1 MVRVAKG
8 DIGFA
13 AATAGFAIIGL
24 VRLFQNLFG
33 VSRPVSEKRILTISI
48 RSIYETFGLSVRSV
62 VNLYLILESIVLGH
76 WHLLIVQTS
85 LALGLFF
92 MRLRGLSLN

>member
-1 MVRVAKG
+1 MFDQVYLIKTYSALADLYPR
-8 DIGFA
+8 
-13 AATAGFAIIGL
+13 
-24 VRLFQNLFG
+24 RESG
-33 VSRPVSEKRILTISI
+33 VVENEAWKRILTISI